1 MKTLKIRY
9 YKDIFMKNASI
20 EVRDSKCFQELNKP
34 YRFAKNEARNYK
46 RPVTMSRLTFNV
58 CINMSKP
65 RIDMPIS
72 NLMFNIFQRKLRSR
86 DIIS

>member
-20 EVRDSKCFQELNKP
+20 EVRDSKCFQELNKS
-34 YRFAKNEARNYK
+34 YRFAKNEARNSMMT
-46 RPVTMSRLTFNV
+46 VSRLTFNV

-65 RIDMPIS
+65 RIDTPIS

>member
-20 EVRDSKCFQELNKP
+20 DVRDSECFQELNKS
-34 YRFAKNEARNYK
+34 YRFAKNEARNSMMT
-46 RPVTMSRLTFNV
+46 VSRLTFNV

>member
-20 EVRDSKCFQELNKP
+20 DVKDSKCFQELNKP
-34 YRFAKNEARNYK
+34 YRFAKNEAHDYNE
-46 RPVTMSRLTFNV
+46 SINV
-58 CINMSKP
+58 CINKSKP
-65 RIDMPIS
+65 RIDMPIT

>member
-20 EVRDSKCFQELNKP
+20 DVRDSKCFQELNKS

-46 RPVTMSRLTFNV
+46 RPL
-58 CINMSKP
+58 
-65 RIDMPIS
+65 
-72 NLMFNIFQRKLRSR
+72 LQ
-86 DIIS
+86 